1 MKGILTLV
9 ALAQLVP
16 PVLPANK
23 QQRNER
29 GKTQV
34 LGLAFSLVCYYS
46 LWSIVVIEISR
57 LEALI
62 WVAVMI
68 SVLNGVL

>member
-29 GKTQV
+29 GKRQV
-34 LGLAFSLVCYYS
+34 LGLAISLVCYYS

-62 WVAVMI
+62 WVDVMI

>member
-46 LWSIVVIEISR
+46 LCSIVVIEISR
-57 LEALI
+57 LEALT
-62 WVAVMI
+62 
-68 SVLNGVL
+68 

>member
-9 ALAQLVP
+9 ALSQLVT

-29 GKTQV
+29 GKRQV

-62 WVAVMI
+62 WVDVMI

>member
-9 ALAQLVP
+9 ALAQLVL
-16 PVLPANK
+16 PVLPVNK

-29 GKTQV
+29 GKMRV
-34 LGLAFSLVCYYS
+34 LSLAFPSFV
-46 LWSIVVIEISR
+46 IMPIAVIELSR
-57 LEALI
+57 LEALT
-62 WVAVMI
+62 WVSVMI

>member
-29 GKTQV
+29 GKRQV
-34 LGLAFSLVCYYS
+34 LGLGFSLVCYYS

-62 WVAVMI
+62 WVDVMI